1 MFLSGGS
8 MYETA
13 WWGQLVK
20 VWEVIVYNPFMD
32 LERTWKVRSCA
43 HCT

>member
-1 MFLSGGS
+1 